1 MAMKLL
7 STITLIIVLASN
19 VREAKGFTITPP
31 MSPACI
37 GGATFSET
45 ARYPAAAII
54 ALNPRTRISR
64 PVTFLSMAAES
75 DDESRQTKRRN
86 QQLGAAAVVLFG
98 VLYDFFV
105 THHGIGFWDPNYIV

>member
-7 STITLIIVLASN
+7 STIALIVVLTSN
-19 VREAKGFTITPP
+19 VRETKGFTITPP
-31 MSPACI
+31 MSPVRF
-37 GGATFSET
+37 GGPAFTIT
-45 ARYPAAAII
+45 ARYPAAVII